1 MISIFILF
9 LIMYLLMAFFAGS
22 EMAFLSCNKL
32 KVKHLAD
39 QGHRAALVVHH
50 FQKDPRHILTTI
62 LIGTN
67 LAHVTMASLF
77 TYAMKEYV
85 GISKEWLDTLILVPF
100 VVIFAETIPKDW
112 FRQKADDF
120 IYLVAPVLL
129 FFEHIFS
136 PFSGVILWFSDFLV
150 GIMQPNAK
158 STLFVTKNEFRLV
171 VDESA
176 RGGVLSEHEKRLI
189 HTILDLGS
197 TTVSEVMT
205 PLKLVPQLEL
215 SKKVFDAKELAKK
228 TNQPIILIYEEI
240 PSIVVGVVYV
250 FDILF
255 EENPDAGLKQ
265 YLRPPLFISQE
276 LSVEKTIFLLQSK
289 HSSYAAVTNADR
301 EVVGV
306 VEIENLI
313 RF

>member
-39 QGHRAALVVHH
+39 QGHRSALVVHR

-120 IYLVAPVLL
+120 IYVVAPILL

-136 PFSGVILWFSDFLV
+136 PLSGIILWFSDFLV

-158 STLFVTKNEFRLV
+158 STIFVTKNEFRLV
-171 VDESA
+171 VNESA

-189 HTILDLGS
+189 HTILDLET
-197 TTVSEVMT
+197 TTVSEVLT
-205 PLKLVPQLEL
+205 PLKSVPQLEL
-215 SKKVFDAKELAKK
+215 SKKVGDAKEIAKK
-228 TNQPIILIYEEI
+228 SKQSIILIYEEI

-255 EENPDAGLKQ
+255 EENPDASLKQ
-265 YLRPPLFISQE
+265 YLRPPLFIPQE

-289 HSSYAAVTNADR
+289 HSSYAAATNADR
-301 EVVGV
+301 EVVGI